1 MSEEQPKDY
10 TALVEKINRE
20 LRELE
25 TTLTDQQHALLTR
38 LFAERGVLTAMR
50 TYPNTAAANSD
61 RPSQA

>member
-25 TTLTDQQHALLTR
+25 TTLNDQQHALLTR

-50 TYPNTAAANSD
+50 TYPNTSAANND

>member
-1 MSEEQPKDY
+1 MNEEQSEY

-25 TTLTDQQHALLTR
+25 LTLNDQQHELLTR

-50 TYPNTAAANSD
+50 TYPNTPAATSD